1 MESFTKK
8 LKSVYIC
15 AAGVLLSAAFVYML
29 SVIWVFKIN
38 PLAIIAVSAAVSA
51 YAQFILKNKNGWLF
65 ILFPIMIAAI
75 ICIYARFNVISLF
88 GGIFRQVWDYWQG
101 DSDYSVL
108 NAYIMTLTTAVPIA
122 AAVYFL
128 HKKYILRTAI
138 SVIVLAG
145 GITASVIKQEIPKF
159 TAFSVIIYVFLSV
172 IETVILVNSKKHS
185 ANCSFNAA
193 AFLFPIAA
201 VSVILAVQLPSSSEP
216 IDWSFLQKIYNAA
229 HERAQILMTEIN
241 YILSKGESE
250 FSITGY
256 SDSDVSSL
264 GGNIS
269 DNDSIIMYVNTP
281 RRTNGNMYL
290 TGSVK
295 NIYSGNKWSSSYT
308 NNSGYS
314 EYTLDYLEFY
324 YALYRNRIVPEDF
337 IYKKNAVLTYNNIK
351 TKTMFYPIKV
361 YEISAS
367 NPKKINFS
375 EASIKYKRA
384 KGENNTYSFSF
395 LDIDYTSKAFYD
407 FITNTDNTNYNI
419 GYSAEDFNHFVG
431 KYMSYASYNYISDF
445 NKDLPAVL
453 KARQENIYASYLNIP
468 DTVPQRVY
476 DLADELTKGCKTDYE
491 KMKAIE
497 DYLNAN
503 YYYTK
508 APGKVPDGREITD
521 YFLFD
526 SKQGY
531 CTYFATAMAIL
542 GRAEGIP
549 TRYVEGTLVDFT
561 RTVKI
566 HTYSVIG
573 NDVHAWTEA
582 YIKGVGWIP
591 FEPTS
596 SYYYKRYAQPQ
607 KPVVYTIP
615 SNINVQNYIPQMNQ
629 SNDNINKINTKNK
642 KNGKEVFVF
651 ITLFLCSV
659 FVFAMLYYRIIK
671 YKYLLRYEKAD
682 AKYKYRLYFA
692 EILYYLSV
700 LGYNIGQSE
709 TVIQFADRISSTFEG
724 NFKSVADTYTKL
736 RFSSASPEKHE
747 YIEATDLLYETE
759 EKVLQKNGNI
769 KMLIYKIKLY
779 NL

>member
-1 MESFTKK
+1 MKSFTKK

-29 SVIWVFKIN
+29 SVIWVFKVN
-38 PLAIIAVSAAVSA
+38 PLAIIAVSSAVSV
-51 YAQFILKNKNGWLF
+51 YAQFIAKNKNGWLF
-65 ILFPIMIAAI
+65 ILFPILIAAI
-75 ICIYARFNVISLF
+75 ICTYAQFNIISF
-88 GGIFRQVWDYWQG
+88 FDGIFRQVWSYWQE
-101 DSDYSVL
+101 DSEYSAI
-108 NAYIMTLTTAVPIA
+108 NAYIMTLTAVVPIA
-122 AAVYFL
+122 VIMYFL
-128 HKKYILRTAI
+128 HKKYMLRTAM
-138 SVIVLAG
+138 SAIVLVS

-159 TAFSVIIYVFLSV
+159 TAFSAIIYVFLSV
-172 IETVILVNSKKHS
+172 IETVILINSRNHDS
-185 ANCSFNAA
+185 AQSFNAA
-193 AFLFPIAA
+193 AFLFPVAA
-201 VSVILAVQLPSSSEP
+201 ISVVIAVQLPSSSEP

-229 HERAQILMTEIN
+229 QQKAEILMTEIS
-241 YILSKGESE
+241 YILSKGDSE

-269 DNDSIIMYVNTP
+269 DNDSIIIYVNTP
-281 RRTNGNMYL
+281 RKTNGNMYL

-295 NIYSGNKWSSSYT
+295 NIYNGNNWSSSRT
-308 NNSGYS
+308 NNSEYP

-324 YALYRNRIVPEDF
+324 YALYRNGVVPEDF
-337 IYKKNAVLTYNNIK
+337 IYKRNAVLTYNNIK
-351 TKTMFYPIKV
+351 TKTMFYPIKT
-361 YEISAS
+361 YEISTS
-367 NPKKINFS
+367 NPKRINFS

-384 KGENNTYSFSF
+384 KGEKNTYSFSF
-395 LDIDYTSKAFYD
+395 LDIDYTSDAFDNFINTTSTINYD
-407 FITNTDNTNYNI
+407 TNY
-419 GYSAEDFNHFVG
+419 SEEDFNHFVG

-453 KARQENIYASYLNIP
+453 KAREKNIYASYLNIP

-476 DLADELTKGCKTDYE
+476 DLADKLTKNCKTDYE

-497 DYLNAN
+497 EYLNTN

-508 APGKVPDGREITD
+508 SPGKVPDGKEITD

-542 GRAEGIP
+542 GRTEGIP

-582 YIKGVGWIP
+582 YIRGVGWIP

-596 SYYYKRYAQPQ
+596 SYYYKRYAEPQ
-607 KPVVYTIP
+607 KPVLYTIP
-615 SNINVQNYIPQMNQ
+615 ANINAQNYAPQKNQ
-629 SNDNINKINTKNK
+629 PEDNISKANNENGQNNKQALVFIILITLSI
-642 KNGKEVFVF
+642 FVF
-651 ITLFLCSV
+651 SL
-659 FVFAMLYYRIIK
+659 LYYRIIK
-671 YKYLLRYEKAD
+671 YKYFRRYEKAD
-682 AKYKYRLYFA
+682 PKYRYRLYFS

-700 LGYNIGQSE
+700 LNYSMGQSE
-709 TVIQFADRISSTFEG
+709 TAIQFADRISCTFDG
-724 NFKSVADTYTKL
+724 NIKAVANTYTKL

-747 YIEATDLLYETE
+747 YIEATDLLHETE
-759 EKVLQKNGNI
+759 EKVLREKGHI
-769 KMLIYKIKLY
+769 KMLIYKIRLY
-779 NL
+779 NI